1 MYINLLKCEQVF
13 QSLLNGISIT
23 VSSKEYSS
31 NYSIIFLMK
40 SCWKELDYFV
50 ILDCWKGNSCI

>member
-1 MYINLLKCEQVF
+1 MCINLLKCEQVF

-31 NYSIIFLMK
+31 NYSIIYYSIIFLMK

-50 ILDCWKGNSCI
+50 ILDC